1 MKLLNIFK
9 ENPRLEEDGVFFD
22 RLKKVLGFA
31 PKNLALYHQAFS
43 HSSYVRGKDEDH
55 NERMEYLGDA
65 ILDAVVS
72 DYLYHKYPEEDEGF
86 LTQNRSKIVSRKSL
100 NRFAEELELEPMIR
114 QNLDQ
119 SQCSRHLLGNVME
132 ALVGAIFLDRGYEV
146 ADTFIR
152 DRMIARFVDEGE
164 LHQEV
169 LSYRSVIHE
178 WAQKSRV
185 ELEFE
190 IEDASGPSHD
200 RTYKS
205 TLIID
210 GEKAG
215 DGSGSSKKSAKEQ
228 ASKVAIEKLGIQ
240 I

>member
-1 MKLLNIFK
+1 MKFWNFIK
-9 ENPRLEEDGVFFD
+9 NKPRLEEEGVFFD
-22 RLKKVLGFA
+22 RLKKVLGFT

-72 DYLYHKYPEEDEGF
+72 DYLYHRYPEEDEGF

-100 NRFAEELELEPMIR
+100 NRFAEALDLEPMIR

-119 SQCSRHLLGNVME
+119 SQRSRHLLGNVME
-132 ALVGAIFLDRGYEV
+132 ALLGAIFLDRGYDV
-146 ADTFIR
+146 ADKFIR
-152 DRMIARFVDEGE
+152 ERMIARFVDEGE

-169 LSYRSVIHE
+169 LSYRSIIHE
-178 WAQKSRV
+178 WAQKTRA
-185 ELEFE
+185 ELDFE
-190 IEDASGPSHD
+190 MEDSSGPSHD

-205 TLIID
+205 QLLID
-210 GEKAG
+210 GEVVSRG
-215 DGSGSSKKSAKEQ
+215 TGSSKKSAKEQ
-228 ASKVAIEKLGIQ
+228 AAKEAIQKLGIQ
-240 I
+240 V